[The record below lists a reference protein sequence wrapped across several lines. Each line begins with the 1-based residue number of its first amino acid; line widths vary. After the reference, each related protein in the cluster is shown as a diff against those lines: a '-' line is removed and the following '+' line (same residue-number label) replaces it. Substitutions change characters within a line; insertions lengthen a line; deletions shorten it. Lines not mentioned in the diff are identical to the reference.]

1 MDRLDRAGV
10 TSREREVLALLG
22 ERLTNGEIG
31 ERLFISVRTVESH
44 VSSLLR
50 KLGADSR
57 RGLVQFASGARVRG
71 FPVPSTSLIG
81 REDLL
86 DDIVARM
93 SASRLVT
100 LSGAAGSGKTRMAIE
115 AGNRIAPEF
124 QNGAVFVDLV
134 PLNNPRFVTAAV
146 ATSLGIGG
154 AGGSSAPTED
164 QVISYLTTR
173 DTLVVLD
180 NCEHVM
186 GGAATLVDRVLTDC
200 PDVKVLATSRQ
211 GFATPAESLLMVP
224 PLEMPNGGSKTL
236 EEVESVRLLMERAG
250 SVRSDLD
257 LLGEHG
263 DATTAI
269 CRRLDGLPLA
279 IELAAV
285 QLAHLTPE
293 DVAARLDRRFRLL
306 GSRKAEKS
314 PKATLETALDWSY
327 DLLSGSESTVFNRL
341 GVFTGSFSLDA
352 AEAVCSD
359 AEVGEN
365 RVSEILGSL
374 VWKSMILAT
383 PDQEN
388 SRFRLLET
396 MRAYARRRLSDAGD
410 LDETAARHCEWFVG
424 RADEAAP
431 HLTRPDADA
440 WLRVLDQDLGNTR
453 AALRWAIDTGETE
466 PASRLMAGLWRY
478 WHMRGDPEEGKGWI
492 VEILEMRGEDP
503 STRARTLEAAG
514 GLAYWSADMDEARSY
529 YEQAVSIA
537 RSHGSEADLA
547 NALYNTI
554 TPYAYGTE
562 SDPETGLRNADQARE
577 IFSRLGDEEGMAR
590 TNWAWGAAAHAAG
603 NDTEA
608 VNAYEKAL
616 ATFETLDDTF
626 MLGWI
631 HRMLGWSLLRLDE
644 FESARSHFDAGIS
657 LFDAAGDIS
666 GVAFH
671 LRDYAEMAIAQ
682 QDYERALVLA
692 GTVQAL
698 EDESG
703 LGLIGISANRVEG
716 LDQARE
722 ALGEDRADQLF
733 NEGLE
738 MSRTRAVRYA
748 QS

>member
-10 TSREREVLALLG
+10 TAREREVLALLG

-31 ERLFISVRTVESH
+31 DRLYISVRTVESH

-50 KLGADSR
+50 KLGADTR
-57 RGLVQFASGARVRG
+57 RDLVQFASMATLRG
-71 FPVPSTSLIG
+71 FPVPPNSLIG

-86 DDIVARM
+86 EDIVTRM

-115 AGNRIAPEF
+115 TGNRMASEF

-134 PLNNPRFVTAAV
+134 PVNNPMFVTAAV

-154 AGGSSAPTED
+154 TVGSSGPTED

-173 DTLVVLD
+173 DTLLVLD

-186 GGAATLVDRVLTDC
+186 GGATPLVDRVLTDC
-200 PDVKVLATSRQ
+200 PNVKVLATSRQ
-211 GFATPAESLLMVP
+211 GFATPAEALLMVP
-224 PLEMPNGGSKTL
+224 PLEIPNGGSKPP
-236 EEVESVRLLMERAG
+236 EEAESVRLLVERAE

-257 LLGEHG
+257 LLREHP
-263 DATTAI
+263 DAAIAI

-293 DVAARLDRRFRLL
+293 DVAAGLDQRFRLL
-306 GSRKAEKS
+306 GSRKAATP
-314 PKATLETALDWSY
+314 PKATLETALGWSY
-327 DLLSGSESTVFNRL
+327 ELLSESESTVFNRL
-341 GVFTGSFSLDA
+341 GVFTGSLSLDA
-352 AEAVCSD
+352 AQAVCSD
-359 AEVGEN
+359 VEVDED

-383 PDQEN
+383 PDKDK

-396 MRAYARRRLSDAGD
+396 MREYARERLIDAGD
-410 LDETAARHCEWFVG
+410 LHETAARHCEWFVE
-424 RADEAAP
+424 RASEAAA
-431 HLTRPDADA
+431 HLTKPEADA
-440 WLRVLDQDLGNTR
+440 WLRDLDQDLGNLR

-466 PASRLMAGLWRY
+466 LASRLMAGLWRY

-492 VEILEMRGEDP
+492 EEVLAMGGEDP
-503 STRARTLEAAG
+503 LTRTRTLEAAG
-514 GLAYWSADMDEARSY
+514 GLAYWKADMQQARTY
-529 YEQAVSIA
+529 YEEALAVV
-537 RSHGSEADLA
+537 RSHGSEEDVA
-547 NALYNTI
+547 NALYNVI
-554 TPYAYGTE
+554 TPYAYGAE
-562 SDPETGLRNADQARE
+562 SDPETALRYADQARE
-577 IFSRLGDEEGMAR
+577 MFERLGDEEGVAR
-590 TNWAWGAAAHAAG
+590 SNWAWGASAHAMG
-603 NDTEA
+603 RDSEA
-608 VNAYEKAL
+608 VIAYEKAL
-616 ATFETLDDTF
+616 TIYDTLDDNF
-626 MLGWI
+626 MLGWV
-631 HRMLGWSLLRLDE
+631 HRMLGWSLLRLDD
-644 FESARSHFDAGIS
+644 FESARSHFDVGIS

-666 GVAFH
+666 GVVLH

-682 QDYERALVLA
+682 HDYERALVLA

-703 LGLIGISANRVEG
+703 IGMVGTSENRVEG

-722 ALGEDRADQLF
+722 ALGEDRAQELF
-733 NEGLE
+733 NEGRE
-738 MSRTRAVRYA
+738 MSRTRAIHYA
-748 QS
+748 LS